1 MGSTQEAEV
10 LWIARYDYRP
20 SWELERHAHE
30 YFQLFCFLSGRGVF
44 LLDGEKT
51 RITKDLV
58 VLVKPG
64 QQHGL
69 FAEGAVRTLDVKFK
83 VRIRPHGLGRAL
95 LKGPNLFVDTGTS
108 TGELL
113 GIGDLLESIR
123 REGEKQSP
131 LFRELCDAQLLTI
144 LVRLVRDGAEPKGTR
159 QPYQVPRA
167 VPLSPLVESVKS
179 YLEAHHRDGVR
190 EDLLARELGFSVRHI
205 RNEFA
210 RELGASPMRYL
221 LQFRV
226 TLAQELIGRSDY
238 ELKQVAE
245 IVGFKS
251 VHHFTRVFGRV
262 VGIPPGVFRG
272 EVQRGIRKAGHLA
285 SVLDKIASPGYPR
298 LGLSKTQQVPAHGVG
313 SDGSHVRTD
322 RRERGAGG

>member
-1 MGSTQEAEV
+1 M
-10 LWIARYDYRP
+10 
-20 SWELERHAHE
+20 
-30 YFQLFCFLSGRGVF
+30 
-44 LLDGEKT
+44 
-51 RITKDLV
+51 

-144 LVRLVRDGAEPKGTR
+144 LVRLVRDGAEPKGAR
-159 QPYQVPRA
+159 PPYQVPRA
-167 VPLSPLVESVKS
+167 VSLSPLVESVKS
-179 YLEAHHRDGVR
+179 YLEAHHREGVR

-245 IVGFKS
+245 IVGFNRCTTS
-251 VHHFTRVFGRV
+251 PGCS
-262 VGIPPGVFRG
+262 GAWWGYPPGVFRG
-272 EVQRGIRKAGHLA
+272 EVQRGIRKAGQLA
-285 SVLDKIASPGYPR
+285 SVLDKKAGPGHPR
-298 LGLSKTQQVPAHGVG
+298 LGLSKTQQVPAHGAG

-322 RRERGAGG
+322 RESEGSGDKLHDTRPALSRVPN